1 MEIKKDFLAPKLQ
14 GMRFED
20 HTLPVNLLED
30 FSALEELIF
39 EVAKQIFLEENPN
52 RKRVPKG
59 FTDNVSL
66 KLSGIEEGSTIP
78 KFVLVSIVNSLL
90 LLDANP
96 ESMTYIEKA
105 RDRVVTTISNAK
117 QGTINPNL
125 LGQKYLNFFNRIGKN
140 LQEGESMD
148 FSPDYSGQAILN
160 KNVRKKI
167 LLSRNEKF
175 EYSDSISVNA
185 SVSAI
190 DKKHNTF
197 ALNIE
202 DQTIPCDINIAID
215 FIETITQAFNE
226 YEKGALVSI
235 KATGIYNEQD
245 KLIRIEALESMD
257 ILDPYDVN
265 VRLNQLSKIEDNW
278 FEGFGKAPG
287 TTFLKQFG
295 EYFSSYYNLSLPLPA
310 IFPTLEGDIQLEW
323 NLAKANV
330 MLEVSRSGFESELL
344 LSDDGNLVE
353 ELSLNLSKQTDWT
366 SLNEKINALI

>member
-1 MEIKKDFLAPKLQ
+1 MEIKKEFLAPKLQ
-14 GMRFED
+14 GARFED

-78 KFVLVSIVNSLL
+78 KFVLVSIVNSIL

-105 RDRVVTTISNAK
+105 KDRVITTISNAK

-140 LQEGESMD
+140 LQEGESID
-148 FSPDYSGQAILN
+148 FSHDYSGQAILN

-202 DQTIPCDINIAID
+202 EQTIPCDINIALD
-215 FIETITQAFNE
+215 FIEAITQAFNE
-226 YEKGALVSI
+226 YENGALVSI

-287 TTFLKQFG
+287 ATFLKKFG

-310 IFPTLEGDIQLEW
+310 IFPTLEGNIQLEW

-330 MLEVSRSGFESELL
+330 ILEVSRSGFESELL
-344 LSDDGNLVE
+344 LSNDGNLIE
-353 ELSLNLSKQTDWT
+353 ELNLNLSMQADWV
-366 SLNEKINALI
+366 SLNEKINTLI

>member
-1 MEIKKDFLAPKLQ
+1 MEKKIDFLAPKLE
-14 GMRFED
+14 GIRFED

-78 KFVLVSIVNSLL
+78 KFVLVTILNSML

-96 ESMTYIEKA
+96 NSMTYIEKA
-105 RDRVVTTISNAK
+105 RDRIIDTISNAK
-117 QGTINPNL
+117 QGNLSSNL

-140 LQEGESMD
+140 LQEGESID
-148 FSPDYSGQAILN
+148 FSLDHSGKATLD
-160 KNVRKKI
+160 KNVRKKL
-167 LLSRNEKF
+167 LLSRNERF
-175 EYSDSISVNA
+175 EYSDSISINA

-197 ALNIE
+197 TLNIQ
-202 DQTIPCDINIAID
+202 DQTIPCKIDTAFD

-245 KLIRIEALESMD
+245 KLINIDAFESMD
-257 ILDPYDVN
+257 ILDPYDVK
-265 VRLNQLSKIEDNW
+265 VRLNQLSEIKDNW
-278 FEGFGKAPG
+278 YEGSGVAPG
-287 TTFLKQFG
+287 VEFLKKFG
-295 EYFSSYYNLSLPLPA
+295 EYFASYYNLSLPLPA
-310 IFPTLEGDIQLEW
+310 IFPTLEGNIQLEW
-323 NLAKANV
+323 NLPKAKV
-330 MLEVSRSGFESELL
+330 LLEVYRNGFYSELL
-344 LSDDGNLVE
+344 LSNDEDLFE
-353 ELSLNLSKQTDWT
+353 EVNLNLDDQNDWIK
-366 SLNEKINALI
+366 LNNIINISM